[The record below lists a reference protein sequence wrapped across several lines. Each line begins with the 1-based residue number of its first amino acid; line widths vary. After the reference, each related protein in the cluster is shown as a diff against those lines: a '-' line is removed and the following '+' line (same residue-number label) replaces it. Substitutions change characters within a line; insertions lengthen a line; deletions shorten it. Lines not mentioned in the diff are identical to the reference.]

1 MPTLGWTIKL
11 SGGGF
16 AYKLLLNLQATEWIV
31 LASQGLTGALM
42 PINRATAKASSVWR
56 SIMANQDPPLTFAR
70 PLTDVVDS
78 RPGIRPG

>member
-11 SGGGF
+11 SGGVDLLGR
-16 AYKLLLNLQATEWIV
+16 LLLNLQVTEWIV

-56 SIMANQDPPLTFAR
+56 SIMANQDPPLR
-70 PLTDVVDS
+70 S
-78 RPGIRPG
+78 RGR